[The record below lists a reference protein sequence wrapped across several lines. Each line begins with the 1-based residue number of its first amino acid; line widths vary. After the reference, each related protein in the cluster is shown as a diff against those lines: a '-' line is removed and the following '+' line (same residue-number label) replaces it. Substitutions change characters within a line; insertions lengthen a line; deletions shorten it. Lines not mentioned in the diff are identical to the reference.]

1 MRHGKS
7 SATTTT
13 YHDYVPLSLKFGGH
27 CSHKEGFLHRAHPGG
42 VGVGGE
48 FFCWSEKHPRKF
60 CSRGVTRSGPPLVVN
75 MELLTPR
82 VITPVN
88 HLEGHFTHL
97 AGVVGLG

>member
-1 MRHGKS
+1 MDASWETFCHH
-7 SATTTT
+7 
-13 YHDYVPLSLKFGGH
+13 HDYVPFSLKSGGH

-60 CSRGVTRSGPPLVVN
+60 CSRGGYTKWASTSCKYGVIN
-75 MELLTPR
+75 PR

-88 HLEGHFTHL
+88 HLEGRFTHL